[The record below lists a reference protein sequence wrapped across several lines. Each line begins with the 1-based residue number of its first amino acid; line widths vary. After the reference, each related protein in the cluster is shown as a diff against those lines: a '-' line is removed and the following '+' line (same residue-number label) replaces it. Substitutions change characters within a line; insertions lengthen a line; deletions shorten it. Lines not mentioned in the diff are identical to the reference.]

1 MSRGARIWLL
11 VGVFLLGGVAFLAI
25 RGTIEPASIWLDGEP
40 DPTSSE
46 VALLIFGHCDGNP
59 VKVNSHSVEET
70 ADSVIVD
77 LKIRVPFHLFGD
89 AFDPS
94 CAGEPYVLHL
104 DAVVGDREILTLN
117 PDGSTSPIQVNP
129 Y

>member
-11 VGVFLLGGVAFLAI
+11 AAVVLFGAAAFLLI

-40 DPTSSE
+40 DTTSSE
-46 VALLIFGHCDGNP
+46 VALLIFGHCDDNP

-70 ADSVIVD
+70 AEAVIVD

-89 AFDPS
+89 ADPS

-104 DAVVGDREILTLN
+104 DAAVGGREILTKN